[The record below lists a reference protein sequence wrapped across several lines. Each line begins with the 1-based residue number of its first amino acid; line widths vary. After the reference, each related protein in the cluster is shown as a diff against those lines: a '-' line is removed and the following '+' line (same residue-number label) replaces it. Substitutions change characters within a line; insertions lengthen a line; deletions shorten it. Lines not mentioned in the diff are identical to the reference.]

1 MVRTK
6 RDHSVAENKFHVVHQ
21 DFLTSR
27 SEFELYV
34 GVLQDNVASRLGH
47 AGQAVKIFDL

>member
-1 MVRTK
+1 M
-6 RDHSVAENKFHVVHQ
+6 AENKFHVVHQ

-34 GVLQDNVASRLGH
+34 GVLQDNVAPRLGH

>member
-1 MVRTK
+1 MIRTK

-21 DFLTSR
+21 DLLAPR
-27 SEFELYV
+27 SELELYV

-47 AGQAVKIFDL
+47 AGEIVKIFDL